1 MKLQGWLIYT
11 ASDADRNRDYI
22 AWMRHEAGL
31 HHIDLHLMY
40 REYFAMGVLE
50 NQPCIQYCGKPADPP
65 DLAVMRSID
74 PLFSRQMETLGV
86 RVFNSSRVAAISND
100 KARTHQIMAAHGIP
114 MVDTMFIKAGF
125 FSSTSIPLA
134 MPWVIKTVG
143 GRGGKQVF
151 MADSMSQAEYIVS
164 QIPADDLVVQRL
176 APVKGRDMRVFV
188 VGRNIVAAILRYSD
202 IDFRANFSLG
212 GDSRV
217 ISLSANQQTL
227 VNRIA
232 AIIDA
237 DMVGIDFLFDPGD
250 NLLLNEI
257 EDVVGSRTLS
267 LHSEINLLELFFN
280 HVRIQMQ
287 HGCKPRMNPIVE

>member
-22 AWMRHEAGL
+22 DWMRHEAGL
-31 HHIDLHLMY
+31 RHIDLHLMY
-40 REYFAMGVLE
+40 GEYFAMGVLE
-50 NQPCIQYCGKPADPP
+50 NQLCIQYHGKLAKPP
-65 DLAVMRSID
+65 DLAIMRSID
-74 PLFSRQMETLGV
+74 PLFSLQMEKLGV
-86 RVFNSSRVAAISND
+86 RVFNSSRVAYVSND
-100 KARTHQIMAAHGIP
+100 KARTHQMMSGYGIP

-125 FSSTSIPLA
+125 FSSTSIPFA
-134 MPWVIKTVG
+134 MPWVMKTAG

-151 MADSMSQAEYIVS
+151 MADSISQAEYIVS

-188 VGRNIVAAILRYSD
+188 VGRNIVAAILRYSER
-202 IDFRANFSLG
+202 DFRANFSLG
-212 GDSRV
+212 GDSRL
-217 ISLSANQQTL
+217 ISLSANQQIL

-237 DMVGIDFLFDPGD
+237 DMVGIDFLFDVNG

-267 LHSEINLLELFFN
+267 IHSDINLLARFFD
-280 HVRIQMQ
+280 HVRAQMQ
-287 HGCKPRMNPIVE
+287 HHREAQAHPKAE